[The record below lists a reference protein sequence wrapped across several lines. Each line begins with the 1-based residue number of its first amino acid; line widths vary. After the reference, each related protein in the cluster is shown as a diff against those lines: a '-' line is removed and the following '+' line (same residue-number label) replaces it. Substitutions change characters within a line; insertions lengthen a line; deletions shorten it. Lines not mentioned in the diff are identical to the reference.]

1 MSHLTVDEIIQ
12 FVSMRELNKENVALS
27 ASVNGHIRNCESC
40 IRLVRAFR
48 TVHDEF
54 ARMGAGDRFANVV
67 KARMAERN
75 EADVIEELVAQPPR
89 QQEGHR

>member
-1 MSHLTVDEIIQ
+1 MGHLTVDEIIQ
-12 FVSMRELNKENVALS
+12 FVSMTEINQDTVALS
-27 ASVNGHIRNCESC
+27 ASVNGHIRKCETC

-54 ARMGAGDRFANVV
+54 ARMGAGAQFANVV

-75 EADVIEELVAQPPR
+75 ETNVTIEEAAQPLD